1 MAKSQS
7 SNLAPLKLR
16 ASLTN
21 FSKGIFKMSYKSD
34 IEIAREAQKRPIQE
48 IGSKLGIPSEHLL
61 PYGHDKAKVSQDFI
75 NSVQKN
81 DDGKLIL
88 VTAINPTPAGE
99 GKTTTT
105 VGLGDGLNRIGKK
118 AAICIRE
125 ASLGP
130 CFGMK
135 GGAAGGGYAQVV
147 PMEEM
152 NLHFTG
158 DFHAITSAHNLLAA
172 MIDNHIYWG
181 NALEIDERRVAWR
194 RVMDMNDRA
203 LRDIVTSLGGV
214 SNGFPRQTGFDI
226 TVASEVMAI
235 LCLATD
241 LDDLQKRLGDIIVA
255 YRRDKTPIYCRDIK
269 ADGAMT
275 VLLKDAMQ
283 PNLVQTLENNPAFVH
298 GGPFA
303 NIAHGCNSVMA
314 TTTALKIADYVVTEA
329 GFGADLGAEKF
340 MNIKCRKAGLAP
352 SVVVVVATIRA
363 MKMNGGV
370 AKSDLGDENVDAVI
384 QGCPNLGRH
393 IENVKSFG
401 VPVVVAINHFVT
413 DTDAEVKA
421 VQDYVSDMGSE
432 AILCKHWEKGS
443 EGTVDLAERVA
454 EIADSEIGNFAPLY
468 NDEMSLLGKI
478 ETIAKRIY
486 RADEVLAD
494 AKIRNQLKEW
504 ETAGYGNL
512 PVCMAKTQ
520 YSFTTDPNRRGAPT
534 GHSVPVREVRL
545 SAGAGFIVVICGEI
559 MTMPGLPSKP
569 ASENIMLNETGQI
582 EGLF

>member
-1 MAKSQS
+1 M
-7 SNLAPLKLR
+7 
-16 ASLTN
+16 T
-21 FSKGIFKMSYKSD
+21 D
-34 IEIAREAQKRPIQE
+34 IEIAREAQKQPIQE
-48 IGSKLGIPSEHLL
+48 IGAKLGIPSDHLL
-61 PYGHDKAKVSQDFI
+61 PYGHDKAKVSQDYI
-75 NSVQKN
+75 NSVQSN
-81 DDGKLIL
+81 ENGKLIL

-118 AAICIRE
+118 TAICIRE

-130 CFGMK
+130 NFGMK

-147 PMEEM
+147 PMEDM

-181 NALEIDERRVAWR
+181 NSLEIDERRVTWR
-194 RVMDMNDRA
+194 RVLDTNDRA
-203 LRDIVTSLGGV
+203 LRDTVTSLGGV
-214 SNGFPRQTGFDI
+214 ANGFPRQTGFDI

-235 LCLATD
+235 LCLARD
-241 LDDLQKRLGDIIVA
+241 LEDLQKRLGDMIVA
-255 YRRDKTPIYCRDIK
+255 YRRDKTAIYCRDIK

-303 NIAHGCNSVMA
+303 NIAHGCNSVTA

-340 MNIKCRKAGLAP
+340 LNIKCRKAGLAP
-352 SVVVVVATIRA
+352 SCVVLVATVRA

-370 AKSDLGDENVDAVI
+370 AKADLGAENVEAV
-384 QGCPNLGRH
+384 QAGCANLGRH
-393 IENVKSFG
+393 IENVKGFS

-413 DTDAEVKA
+413 DTDAEVAA
-421 VQDYVSDMGSE
+421 VQDYVAAQGSE
-432 AILCKHWEKGS
+432 AFLCKHWA
-443 EGTVDLAERVA
+443 EGGAGTEAMATRVA
-454 EIADSEIGNFAPLY
+454 EIADAEEAQFAPIY
-468 NDEMSLLGKI
+468 PDEMPLFEKI

-504 ETAGYGNL
+504 EAAGYGDL

-545 SAGAGFIVVICGEI
+545 SSGAGFVVVICGEI
-559 MTMPGLPSKP
+559 MTMPGLPRVPSAEAIK
-569 ASENIMLNETGQI
+569 LNADGDI

>member
-1 MAKSQS
+1 
-7 SNLAPLKLR
+7 
-16 ASLTN
+16 
-21 FSKGIFKMSYKSD
+21 
-34 IEIAREAQKRPIQE
+34 
-48 IGSKLGIPSEHLL
+48 
-61 PYGHDKAKVSQDFI
+61 
-75 NSVQKN
+75 
-81 DDGKLIL
+81 
-88 VTAINPTPAGE
+88 
-99 GKTTTT
+99 
-105 VGLGDGLNRIGKK
+105 
-118 AAICIRE
+118 
-125 ASLGP
+125 
-130 CFGMK
+130 
-135 GGAAGGGYAQVV
+135 
-147 PMEEM
+147 
-152 NLHFTG
+152 
-158 DFHAITSAHNLLAA
+158 
-172 MIDNHIYWG
+172 
-181 NALEIDERRVAWR
+181 
-194 RVMDMNDRA
+194 
-203 LRDIVTSLGGV
+203 
-214 SNGFPRQTGFDI
+214 
-226 TVASEVMAI
+226 MAI

-241 LDDLQKRLGDIIVA
+241 LDDLKKRLGDIIVA

-421 VQDYVSDMGSE
+421 VQHYVSDMGSE

-443 EGTVDLAERVA
+443 EGTVDLAERIA

-512 PVCMAKTQ
+512 PVCMGKTQ

-569 ASENIMLNETGQI
+569 ASETIMLNETGQI